1 MSSRRGPDLPY
12 SVIAGVTPWRLHWLV
27 ASAKL
32 HGATFAPEEPRI
44 FDSFVGILDERPSYS
59 AIVVNAPIGYLDSP
73 ATGARTCDRD
83 ARALLGQRGKFV
95 HNAPTWPMLHGDS
108 PWTEGSLDAI
118 SAMLLPC
125 YREVAAEMSPYLQ
138 RLVYEGNPELSF
150 YQLNGD
156 VPLHRSK
163 KIEGGRDERRVIL
176 EEKVP
181 GISRVLDAELDGV
194 PRKHLFDAAALLWTA
209 RRVFARAAMR
219 LPVDPEWD
227 SQGLRME
234 LVF

>member
-1 MSSRRGPDLPY
+1 MSSRHGPDLPY
-12 SVIAGVTPWRLHWLV
+12 SVIAGVTPWKLHWLV

-32 HGATFAPEEPRI
+32 RGATFSPEEPRI
-44 FDSFVGILDERPSYS
+44 FDSFVDILDERPSYS
-59 AIVVNAPIGYLDSP
+59 AIVVNAPIGYLDS
-73 ATGARTCDRD
+73 AEEARTCDRE
-83 ARALLGQRGKFV
+83 ARVLLGQRGKFV
-95 HNAPTWPMLHGDS
+95 HNAPTWAMLQGDS
-108 PWTEGSLDAI
+108 LWTEGNLDAI

-125 YREVAAEMSPYLQ
+125 YREVAAEMSPYHQ
-138 RLVYEGNPELSF
+138 RVVYEGNPELSF

-156 VPLHRSK
+156 VPLQRSK

-176 EEKVP
+176 EKKVP

-194 PRKHLFDAAALLWTA
+194 PRKHLYDAAALLWTA
-209 RRVFARAAMR
+209 RRVFSRAAMR